1 MFARFVLVLNRLVL
15 YTFWLMGMRKM
26 VGLSGSGG
34 SVDLIVVL
42 LFDLKD
48 GLRVVLL
55 VSL

>member
-34 SVDLIVVL
+34 SVDLI
-42 LFDLKD
+42 LFDLKV